1 MKTLGEVIWDEKNND
16 PSLPPDASVDPNA
29 ITIECIIMCCV
40 VVCNMPDPTPCAFG
54 AQCL

>member
-40 VVCNMPDPTPCAFG
+40 VVCNMPDPPPCAFG